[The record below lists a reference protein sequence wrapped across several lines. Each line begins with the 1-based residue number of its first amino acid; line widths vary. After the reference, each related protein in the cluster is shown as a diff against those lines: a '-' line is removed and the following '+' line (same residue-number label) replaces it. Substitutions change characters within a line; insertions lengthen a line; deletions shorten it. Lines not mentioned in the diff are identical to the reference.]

1 MADKTIYDLVDINGN
16 LIEDNLCSTSNSH
29 GLMCPEDKIKLAGI
43 EAGAQ
48 VNIITSASTE
58 FNISDDKQLSLKS
71 VDMSKVTGLTDTLNG
86 YLPLSGG
93 TVTGNL
99 RVNGTLSVGSSGDFY
114 VTENGNSSLIVGG
127 TGSTGLTL
135 GVNTDDQS
143 GNHKGAVLD
152 GHFTSKGATVDGK
165 LIFDDTS
172 YEYPTDSRPYI
183 RIIDTG
189 KWDEGYQDLELHTN
203 GDFRFG
209 YAELREVG
217 TPTTSTSAT
226 NKSYVDSLIS
236 NTVKLT
242 GDQVISGTKTFSDN
256 TQFGSQIWI
265 GDECVIKEDGTAL
278 TLIGGNSGANIT
290 IGDIG
295 TDQLKYVKI
304 DAITEI
310 GSILRVTEQL
320 QVPDEAIINKLTI
333 KDGGDILVDNTEL
346 ESLWS
351 QI

>member
-29 GLMCPEDKIKLAGI
+29 GLMCPEDKTKLAGI
-43 EAGAQ
+43 EENAQ
-48 VNIITSASTE
+48 VNIINSASTE
-58 FNISDDKQLSLKS
+58 FDISTDKQLSLKS
-71 VDMSKVTGLTDTLNG
+71 VDMSKVTGLTDALNG

-135 GVNTDDQS
+135 GANTDDQS
-143 GNHKGAVLD
+143 GNQKGAVLD

-209 YAELREVG
+209 DSELLNVG
-217 TPTTSTSAT
+217 TPTVPSAAT

-236 NTVKLT
+236 NTVKIT
-242 GDQVISGTKTFSDN
+242 GDQVISGAKTFNSL
-256 TQFGSQIWI
+256 TEFKSTIML
-265 GDECVIKEDGTAL
+265 GDGVEISEDENGYCCIFVGIPATS
-278 TLIGGNSGANIT
+278 TN
-290 IGDIG
+290 
-295 TDQLKYVKI
+295 VKI
-304 DAITEI
+304 
-310 GSILRVTEQL
+310 G
-320 QVPDEAIINKLTI
+320 N
-333 KDGGDILVDNTEL
+333 GDILVDNTEL